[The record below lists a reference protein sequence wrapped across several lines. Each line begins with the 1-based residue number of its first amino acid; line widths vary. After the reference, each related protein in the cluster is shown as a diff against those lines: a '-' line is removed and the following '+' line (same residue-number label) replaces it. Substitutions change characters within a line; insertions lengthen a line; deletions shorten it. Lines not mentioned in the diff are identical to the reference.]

1 MVSPASAAQL
11 YNFIV
16 RDYQYNIGD
25 VVKLNDDNIGLIL
38 SLSNACDV
46 MGLPQSEQAGLLT
59 EYMHLALYKVIINS
73 TVSYIEESNIKEL
86 VLCQQKNL

>member
-1 MVSPASAAQL
+1 VQQ

-16 RDYQYNIGD
+16 PDYQYNIGD
-25 VVKLNDDNIGLIL
+25 IVKLNDDNIGFIL
-38 SLSNACDV
+38 SLTNACEA

-59 EYMHLALYKVIINS
+59 EYMHLSLYKVIINS

-86 VLCQQKNL
+86 VLCLEKNS